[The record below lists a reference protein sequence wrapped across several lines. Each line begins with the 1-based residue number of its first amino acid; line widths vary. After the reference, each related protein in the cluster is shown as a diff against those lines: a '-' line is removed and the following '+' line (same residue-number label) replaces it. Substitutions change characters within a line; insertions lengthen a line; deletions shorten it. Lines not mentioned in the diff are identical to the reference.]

1 MDWFGYFAGALT
13 TFSFIPQIIRIYK
26 TKSAHDISLIF
37 NMMFLIGILLWLTYG
52 IMKKDPPI
60 IIWNAMAAA
69 LSCTLLYA
77 KIRYGR
83 DRRAK

>member
-1 MDWFGYFAGALT
+1 MDWLGYIAGALT
-13 TFSFIPQIIRIYK
+13 TFSFIPQLIRIFK

-37 NMMFLIGILLWLTYG
+37 NTMFLVGILLWLIYG
-52 IMKKDPPI
+52 ILIKETPI
-60 IIWNAMAAA
+60 VVWNAMAAV

-83 DRRAK
+83 DRRIK

>member
-1 MDWFGYFAGALT
+1 
-13 TFSFIPQIIRIYK
+13 
-26 TKSAHDISLIF
+26 
-37 NMMFLIGILLWLTYG
+37 MMFLIGILLWLTYG

>member
-1 MDWFGYFAGALT
+1 LDWLGYIAGALT
-13 TFSFIPQIIRIYK
+13 TFSFIPQLIRIFK

-37 NMMFLIGILLWLTYG
+37 NTMFLTGILLWLAYG
-52 IMKKDPPI
+52 IMIKETPI

-83 DRRAK
+83 DRRTR

>member
-1 MDWFGYFAGALT
+1 MDWLGYIAGALT
-13 TFSFIPQIIRIYK
+13 TFSFIPQLIRIFK

-37 NMMFLIGILLWLTYG
+37 NTMFLTGILLWLAYG
-52 IMKKDPPI
+52 IWEKEAPI

-83 DRRAK
+83 DRRT